1 MAGQV
6 CLCHCVQPGSQH
18 PSIPGFS
25 SHLVRQALA
34 LSLAVS
40 AVLHI
45 YSRHADPQLLGHPPA
60 SVSCLNRRGAGI
72 TDACYI
78 GSRSHIILSG
88 LCSERCIY

>member
-18 PSIPGFS
+18 PGF
-25 SHLVRQALA
+25 LLPPRQAGSRA

-88 LCSERCIY
+88 LCSEHCIY